1 MDTSEAIKISYS
13 GGKDFEILVDPDLA
27 KEAKLEGE
35 DHEIQ
40 RLLFVQEIFTDAGA
54 GERAS
59 VEELGD
65 EFNTKN
71 VMEAAEEIFENGEM
85 QLTTDQKA
93 EMREDKRKQIINMI
107 ARRVQNPQTGNP
119 HPPNRV
125 ENALEEAGFHVD
137 AMEDVEEQFSEA
149 IDAIR
154 PIIPVS
160 LDEKLVAIRIPVDE
174 TGRAY
179 DKIQQVAEVKDEEWG
194 NEYFT
199 AKIKLPAGILTEL
212 MEEIQEITGG
222 KAEMQEV

>member
-1 MDTSEAIKISYS
+1 MDTSEAITISYS
-13 GGKDFEILVDPDLA
+13 GGKDFEILVDPDVA

-35 DHEIQ
+35 DHDIQ

-59 VEELGD
+59 VEELQD

-71 VMEAAEEIFENGEM
+71 IMEAAEEIFENGEM

-149 IDAIR
+149 IEDIR

-160 LDEKLVAIRIPVDE
+160 LDEKLVAIRIPVDK

-179 DKIQQVAEVKDEEWG
+179 DKIQQVADVKEEEWG
-194 NEYFT
+194 NEYFM

>member
-1 MDTSEAIKISYS
+1 MDTSEAITISYS

-35 DHEIQ
+35 DHDIQ

-59 VEELGD
+59 VEELED

-71 VMEAAEEIFENGEM
+71 IMEAAEEIFEKGEM

-149 IDAIR
+149 IEDIR

-179 DKIQQVAEVKDEEWG
+179 DKIQQVADVKEEEWG
-194 NEYFT
+194 NEYFM